1 MGVCNVRGET
11 GVELIVELLRLL
23 FQGGVVENVNGEE
36 FRPAR
41 LLHTFAIKVAT
52 VMLLASLFYTP

>member
-1 MGVCNVRGET
+1 
-11 GVELIVELLRLL
+11 LIVELLRLL